1 MPKVIIPSG
10 SGEILFVTDQS
21 ASLNFRSNSDFRTG
35 SGVIG
40 KWEIDDP
47 LLALT
52 KMARRDLGMED
63 MVIKTGEELP
73 SVIRKLLGEENNLR
87 ASVMQTASSVVE
99 QSATKRSLDTISK
112 LGTEGGWLFNT
123 AEEALSRG
131 KILNAQRIEGNP
143 GTGLLVSDNIGKY
156 TTPELAKQ
164 FSNVNL
170 FDSWLKS
177 KIYQN
182 LSQ

>member
-1 MPKVIIPSG
+1 MK
-10 SGEILFVTDQS
+10 
-21 ASLNFRSNSDFRTG
+21 
-35 SGVIG
+35 IG

-47 LLALT
+47 ILALT
-52 KMARRDLGMED
+52 KMARRDLD
-63 MVIKTGEELP
+63 MGDIVIKTGEELP

-123 AEEALSRG
+123 AEEALARG

-143 GTGLLVSDNIGKY
+143 GTGLLVSDIIGKY

-170 FDSWLKS
+170 FDSWLKC
-177 KIYQN
+177 KI
-182 LSQ
+182 